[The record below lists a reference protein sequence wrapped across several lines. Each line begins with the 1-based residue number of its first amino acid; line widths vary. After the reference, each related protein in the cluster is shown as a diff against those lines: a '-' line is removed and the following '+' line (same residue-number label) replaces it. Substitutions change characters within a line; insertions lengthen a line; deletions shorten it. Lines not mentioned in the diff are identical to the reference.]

1 MLIQIKCFII
11 IWHFWGEKKA
21 HIFFVQTSTLILKG
35 LIPAKGASKTK
46 GAIICFSFLPLPQ
59 NFDNEQFSI
68 LKKKKI
74 LICTKMHIM
83 IPGIPL
89 RCKLFSD
96 QFEWIGI
103 T

>member
-11 IWHFWGEKKA
+11 IWHFWGGKKA
-21 HIFFVQTSTLILKG
+21 HIFFVQTSTLILKD

-68 LKKKKI
+68 FKKKDINLHKDAYHDTRHSAKVQI
-74 LICTKMHIM
+74 I
-83 IPGIPL
+83 
-89 RCKLFSD
+89 F
-96 QFEWIGI
+96 
-103 T
+103 